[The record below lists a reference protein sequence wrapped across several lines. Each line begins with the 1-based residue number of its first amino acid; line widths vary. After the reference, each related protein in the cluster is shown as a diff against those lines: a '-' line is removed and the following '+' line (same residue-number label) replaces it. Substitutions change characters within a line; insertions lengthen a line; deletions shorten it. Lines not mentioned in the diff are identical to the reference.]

1 MNQYTDPEFG
11 DLMRNAHP
19 GLYDEYWTDDEI
31 IKDRYAIDP
40 DGTKKVLISAN
51 NNPNWPYAPDY
62 KAPNPNENYDPSL
75 MDDVRWSVNKW
86 KEAIFHGPPEY
97 LLTAN
102 EALKRWQFES
112 LEGSREQ
119 LVESQMMMEWNHLRY
134 EDPTL
139 TAETP
144 MFSAEK
150 IENFFRK
157 HELFGYKGKAPSSF
171 YTEKNIYSPTEEA
184 KRTFREREGIP
195 SNVSLISKESLANIE
210 KHVSELETD
219 KYSAYQD
226 AMIQT
231 QDFMDKVE
239 IETAE
244 VMRNDPNLRAYA
256 NWAQANPLMSEDE
269 NGNLTW
275 QNYWDDPWNMTF
287 KTVAEIGPSLAA
299 AMTPGVAFKL
309 GGAALKTTSLV
320 SGLSKAKSLQAIST
334 GANWAG
340 DAAFVA
346 SNYLSMPMMMAMEG
360 GSYHKEIVNDLMS
373 EGYSYEDIASL
384 AQNGMFAYSVV
395 SGAVLEP
402 LQLNSVLSYMRKDKS
417 MLREFTK
424 GFVRKFAGRGSRGA
438 KGAAFIMEQAM
449 EGVVESLQYA
459 SQKIL
464 HEATSESLVDGESY
478 FKSIMDGL
486 SQTGTWKDIWND
498 PETWNSFGSAFI
510 GFGGPKLASASI
522 GSTYRAFK
530 PKDDTIVTPDGDVI
544 NVGSKKEASVISEL
558 INNSANGSFE
568 YEGPESL
575 VNNDALGF
583 KLLLRQQ
590 GAFGSMSEG
599 GKGKNFAGIL
609 HKHYNEKEHGE
620 LGVIGKI
627 LLTYGKNRGGNI
639 GEMLTQVYKHYI
651 KKDPSGQLIEDLFK
665 EAGLKDADAI
675 TEVKSWIGR
684 KIKDGIKTDLLNK
697 ARKMGVA
704 NPNTIEKISNII
716 DSIDNIKA
724 LDAKASD
731 AKMAQLEAQLNKDL
745 KSAEVKIESK
755 LRESDRQLNTNQRKE
770 SAQAQAHMDQDEQQQ
785 SRAQAYQG
793 RKKNQSKDNTKKQDV
808 SPVANPIINTVKN
821 TLKSKGGVQGITKA
835 LLKKSNTE
843 INKAAKSIGLDVES
857 LLKTGK
863 PQDKAKAIQQIITS
877 VKGTSGPSKA
887 PSSTPIITEKQETS
901 IKDKPKGTKKVD
913 KKADDLSSDI
923 SAVKDIH
930 KNIKDR
936 IDRISKVG
944 LANLLELPVLLE
956 LKAFRAALK
965 QIMDSDVKYMNMLEV
980 DPEIGDVLSEI
991 NEMLTQKIDDSDL
1004 TLAQKLD
1011 ALKED
1016 VTGEAVDPSE
1026 EIPDNELTDVE
1037 SKIFEPIQTFFKQ
1050 FGITINKSSEA
1061 VEAFINLP
1069 EKMAAVDP
1077 NSLEGITEATAAYL
1091 SEMLAYSDNFYNVLK
1106 IVKETEY
1113 FKSALESLPEDK
1125 RGFKGQRRIAKK
1137 IFYELLKAKFG
1148 KAFIETLGIKGDK
1161 DKSRWNK
1168 VISWVKNQ
1176 VKVVKSATGP
1186 SNWKKLNEAVEDVV
1200 SNTMAGKDFIRL
1212 TKREGYDRVNFQKA
1226 FNENPTAMWVY
1237 EKLITNAKLFLTGS
1251 IAYATQG
1258 TVYRKAGNLVHDL
1271 DMVSS
1276 MTIEEGDAW
1285 MLENFP
1291 NAVLAYDF
1299 DSNKGSENTHTWII
1313 PGPGFKVK
1321 NITRRTIEGDTD
1333 VQGNKIISYE
1343 IVNEAGDIVGTYKLE
1358 YDIGEGGKIENE
1370 REVKTGEEG
1379 ILVDFFTQYDGKD
1392 ERRVISHKYV
1402 DSKGSV
1408 QDVQLSHFANPFQAK
1423 LQYSR
1428 FKDIWDYNR
1437 FIPYSGR
1444 DKFIDTAIQE
1454 ASVLEKIVLED
1465 IQPQSY
1471 MPDYTSNDAL
1481 DAGESLEKTEA
1492 DQIINQIDDPLAD
1505 NSEGSKIISE
1515 DMSNELNEK
1524 KKNCREDII

>member
-62 KAPNPNENYDPSL
+62 KAPDPNENYDPSL

-86 KEAIFHGPPEY
+86 KEAILHGPPEY

-231 QDFMDKVE
+231 QDFMDRVE

-269 NGNLTW
+269 HGNLTW

-424 GFVRKFAGRGSRGA
+424 GFVRKFAGRGSKGA

-478 FKSIMDGL
+478 LKSIMDGL

-530 PKDDTIVTPDGDVI
+530 PKNDTIVTPDGDVI
-544 NVGSKKEASVISEL
+544 NVGSKKEASAISAL

-568 YEGPESL
+568 YEGPESII
-575 VNNDALGF
+575 NNDALGF

-609 HKHYNEKEHGE
+609 HKQYDARKHGE

-627 LLTYGKNRGGNI
+627 LLTYGKSKGGNI
-639 GEMLTQVYKHYI
+639 GEMLTQAYKHYI
-651 KKDPSGQLIEDLFK
+651 KKDPSGKLIEDLFK
-665 EAGLKDADAI
+665 EAGLEDADAI

-684 KIKDGIKTDLLNK
+684 KIKISMKEDLLK
-697 ARKMGVA
+697 RARKLGVSS
-704 NPNTIEKISNII
+704 PKTIEKISNIV
-716 DSIDNIKA
+716 DNIDNIKA

-887 PSSTPIITEKQETS
+887 PSGTPIITEKQETS
-901 IKDKPKGTKKVD
+901 IKDKPKGTKKSD
-913 KKADDLSSDI
+913 KKADDLSSEI
-923 SAVKDIH
+923 SEVRDIH
-930 KNIKDR
+930 KAIKKFAKDGGPKDDIGRIKGLRSRLKEIVGSQVKFMNI
-936 IDRISKVG
+936 
-944 LANLLELPVLLE
+944 LE
-956 LKAFRAALK
+956 
-965 QIMDSDVKYMNMLEV
+965 S
-980 DPEIGDVLSEI
+980 DPEIGDLLSDI
-991 NEMLTQKIDDSDL
+991 NEILTTKEEGGDQ
-1004 TLAQKLD
+1004 TLAQLMD
-1011 ALKED
+1011 AYNEPTL
-1016 VTGEAVDPSE
+1016 VDPSE

-1050 FGITINKSSEA
+1050 FGITINKSSETI
-1061 VEAFINLP
+1061 EAFINLP
-1069 EKMAAVDP
+1069 GKMAAVDP
-1077 NSLEGITEATAAYL
+1077 NSLEGITESTAAYL
-1091 SEMLAYSDNFYNVLK
+1091 SEMLAYSDNFYKVLK

-1113 FKSALESLPEDK
+1113 FKAELQKLPEDK
-1125 RGFKGQRRIAKK
+1125 RGFKGQRKVAKK

-1168 VISWVKNQ
+1168 VIKWIKGQ
-1176 VKVVKSATGP
+1176 VKTVKQMVGE
-1186 SNWKKLNEAVEDVV
+1186 SNWKKLNEVVEDVV
-1200 SNTMAGKDFIRL
+1200 SNTMAGKDFVRL

-1299 DSNKGSENTHTWII
+1299 DSNKGSDNTHTWII

-1321 NITRRTIEGDTD
+1321 NIKRRIIEGDTD

-1343 IVNEAGDIVGTYKLE
+1343 IVNETGYIVGTYKLE
-1358 YDIGEGGKIENE
+1358 YDIGEGGKIEDE

-1379 ILVDFFTQYDGKD
+1379 ILVDFFTEYDGKD
-1392 ERRVISHKYV
+1392 ERKTIRHKYI
-1402 DSKGSV
+1402 DSKGEV
-1408 QDVQLSHFANPFQAK
+1408 QEVELSHFEKPFEAK
-1423 LQYSR
+1423 LNYSR
-1428 FKDIWDYNR
+1428 YKDIIDYNR

-1444 DKFIDTAIQE
+1444 EKFLDAAIQE

-1465 IQPQSY
+1465 IQPQSIT
-1471 MPDYTSNDAL
+1471 DYTSNDAL